1 MQLFHALC
9 KIHDRAF
16 NCLAPIGLGENNL
29 SKYTNSLG
37 RQDWTIQRLI
47 QRMSIKKKQ
56 LDRGVDEQWLW
67 MVLVAIKI
75 QVELLDNMEQ
85 LQIWNN
91 EMHEKFGDRFPGELL
106 SLSNINPL
114 ALMIIPDLFPILQT
128 SLHVFQILLLSIPI
142 VLGPQSSGRPSR
154 TKSLC

>member
-1 MQLFHALC
+1 MCGYLGVFDPELVYYALRTYQFHALC

-56 LDRGVDEQWLW
+56 LDRGVDEQ
-67 MVLVAIKI
+67 
-75 QVELLDNMEQ
+75 
-85 LQIWNN
+85 
-91 EMHEKFGDRFPGELL
+91 
-106 SLSNINPL
+106 
-114 ALMIIPDLFPILQT
+114 
-128 SLHVFQILLLSIPI
+128 
-142 VLGPQSSGRPSR
+142 
-154 TKSLC
+154 